1 MALTTTIVPASLV
14 TAAQMLYDVSKDEL
28 EALRRYVPRWS
39 KNSTLIPIRGKD
51 GKLSYIDFSHM
62 NAYDLLINPI
72 QTVINNVESGRTDK
86 KGLMKDFISGVSEAT
101 KELGEPF
108 ISSSIWVGALQD
120 VLPTA
125 ILGRGGV
132 DEDGRRI
139 YNPNDTE
146 GNILREKIYHL
157 VEALAPFNANQLNRL
172 YKAALPKDTELRFD
186 RFGREY
192 ELGKELAGMVGLRMI
207 EANPERGIKYKINQ
221 YQKDVRQSRSLF
233 TGTILKGGPISP
245 EEVVDAYINANR
257 ALYGANREF
266 YKDIK
271 AAETLG
277 VTPTAI
283 ENIMDERKVGSIYDS
298 ISQGEFKPY
307 QVSEA
312 VEDLF
317 EFNAAQTRTPN
328 PYLAAENVIDRIQD
342 VLELVPL
349 TSNVF
354 PNIENPFKTLPL
366 PRLLPNNQGNIPTNV
381 QNSAGFVGQ
390 QNITL
395 PYNQLSQEQKLDRIN
410 ELFNNG

>member
-1 MALTTTIVPASLV
+1 MI
-14 TAAQMLYDVSKDEL
+14 
-28 EALRRYVPRWS
+28 
-39 KNSTLIPIRGKD
+39 
-51 GKLSYIDFSHM
+51 
-62 NAYDLLINPI
+62 
-72 QTVINNVESGRTDK
+72 
-86 KGLMKDFISGVSEAT
+86 
-101 KELGEPF
+101 
-108 ISSSIWVGALQD
+108 
-120 VLPTA
+120 
-125 ILGRGGV
+125 
-132 DEDGRRI
+132 
-139 YNPNDTE
+139 
-146 GNILREKIYHL
+146 
-157 VEALAPFNANQLNRL
+157 
-172 YKAALPKDTELRFD
+172 

-233 TGTILKGGPISP
+233 TGTVLKGGPITS

-283 ENIMDERKVGSIYDS
+283 EDIMDERKVGSIYDS

-307 QVSEA
+307 QVSRA

-328 PYLAAENVIDRIQD
+328 PYLEAENVIDRIQD
-342 VLELVPL
+342 ILELVPL

-354 PNIENPFKTLPL
+354 PDIENPFKNLPL

-381 QNSAGFVGQ
+381 QGANIIGGQ
-390 QNITL
+390 NTFLPNIVT
-395 PYNQLSQEQKLDRIN
+395 QEQTFASLNPND
-410 ELFNNG
+410 ELGQAYLQKQVQKNRRTV